1 MKKVLLTVMTLLLVA
16 ISGYAQ
22 VEVLLEEPFAE
33 SLGSFTLDEQKYPGC
48 TYASMWYVDKTYKY
62 AKVTANK
69 SGQSLGASDCKLIS
83 PMLNT
88 QGCTHVYLRFEHTT
102 YAANS
107 TSDVDYCM
115 VKVSKDGK
123 TWTKVT
129 IPTWPTK
136 RWGFVACEMD
146 LTEYA
151 SSTMQ
156 VMFEY
161 VSTASYAGTW
171 EVKNVVVEGWWPGE
185 PNVPDCPYEALEG
198 LTSKELRESLHEEIK
213 DHTVLTK
220 DQTRGNEAKV
230 DVRADGKIWDIY
242 SASDFNLS
250 DNCDEDKKD
259 PTAEGVCYN
268 REHILPVACWTIN
281 KNRDEAEEEV
291 MFTDLH
297 HVVSTDGFVN
307 AQRSAWVYD
316 EVKSVTWTNSLGSK
330 LGTGKTWNET
340 SFEPVD
346 EYKGDIA
353 RVYFYMLTCYMD
365 VNFTTGGKG
374 YRYFTYNNGVCDFK
388 SQALALMLKWHRQD
402 PVSEKEVVR
411 NAKVADLQGN
421 VNPFVVE
428 PDLVEYIWG
437 TMKGKAYDCDAE
449 VETPDP
455 GTVDGAITC
464 QEARELALALSSG
477 SQSTEEYVVVGYVTS
492 LNGSYS
498 TQYGSQTFW
507 VADTP
512 AGGNVFYA
520 YQCYADAP
528 VVKGDK
534 VSLTGKLL
542 NYNGTPEMKWGQTN
556 VLESASTSGVE
567 DVEVLDWRDADVE
580 IYSVT
585 GQKMSGMR
593 EELPQGVYVLRR
605 GDRVSRV
612 VIR

>member
-1 MKKVLLTVMTLLLVA
+1 MKKLFLILWVFFGVTVA
-16 ISGYAQ
+16 GAAQ
-22 VEVLLEEPFAE
+22 VEVLLDEPFAT
-33 SLGSFTLDEQKYPGC
+33 SLGAFTLDEQKYPGC
-48 TYASMWYVDKTYKY
+48 TYASMWYVNSSYGY
-62 AKVTANK
+62 AKVSANVGGV
-69 SGQSLGASDCKLIS
+69 SQGASDCKLIS
-83 PMLNT
+83 PVLNT

-115 VKVSKDGK
+115 VKVSEDG
-123 TWTKVT
+123 TNWRKVN

-136 RWGFVACEMD
+136 RWGFVSCEID
-146 LTEYA
+146 LTAYA

-161 VSTASYAGTW
+161 VSTNSYAGTW

-185 PNVPDCPYEALEG
+185 PDCPYEALEG
-198 LTSKELRESLHEEIK
+198 LTSRELRESLHEEIK
-213 DHTVLTK
+213 DHTVLTYK
-220 DQTRGNEAKV
+220 QIRGDQAKV

-250 DNCDEDKKD
+250 DNCDDEKD

-316 EVKSVTWTNSLGSK
+316 EVKSVTWTNNLGSK
-330 LGTGKTWNET
+330 VGTGKTWNET

-365 VNFTTGGKG
+365 KDFTQGGKG
-374 YRYFTYNNGVCDFK
+374 YRYFTYSNGVCDFK

-437 TMKGKAYDCDAE
+437 TMKGKAYDCEGE
-449 VETPDP
+449 VLPPDP

-464 QEARELALALSSG
+464 QEAREKALALAKG

-498 TQYGSQTFW
+498 TQYKSQSFW

-512 AGGNVFYA
+512 DGGNVFYA
-520 YQCYADAP
+520 FQCYYDKP

-542 NYNGTPEMKWGQTN
+542 NYNGTPEMKWGQTE
-556 VLESASTSGVE
+556 VLIPTGVE
-567 DVEVLDWRDADVE
+567 RTEVEKLDWQDEKVEV
-580 IYSVT
+580 YSVT
-585 GQKMSGMR
+585 GQNISSLR
-593 EELPQGVYVLRR
+593 HTLPQGVYILR
-605 GDRVSRV
+605 DENKVNKIV
-612 VIR
+612 VQ

>member
-1 MKKVLLTVMTLLLVA
+1 MKKMFFAIMAFGLVT
-16 ISGYAQ
+16 ISGFAQ

-33 SLGSFTLDEQKYPGC
+33 SLGAFTLDEQKYPGC

-83 PMLNT
+83 PVLNT
-88 QGCTHVYLRFEHTT
+88 QGCIHVYLRFEHTT

-151 SSTMQ
+151 SSMMQ

-198 LTSKELRESLHEEIK
+198 LTSKELRESLHEEISK
-213 DHTVLTK
+213 HKLLAYSDIRADKV
-220 DQTRGNEAKV
+220 EV
-230 DVRADGKIWDIY
+230 DVRADGKLWDIY
-242 SASDFNLS
+242 SACDFDLS
-250 DNCDEDKKD
+250 MFQPRDYTVTVECDK
-259 PTAEGVCYN
+259 YN
-268 REHILPVACWTIN
+268 REHMLPKSWWGYTETA
-281 KNRDEAEEEV
+281 EATDT
-291 MFTDLH
+291 MYTDLH
-297 HVVSTDGFVN
+297 HVVSTDGFAN
-307 AQRSAWVYD
+307 KKRSAWVYD

-365 VNFTTGGKG
+365 KDFTLGGKG

-477 SQSTEEYVVVGYVTS
+477 SQSAEEYVVVGYVTS

-512 AGGNVFYA
+512 TGGNVFYA

>member
-16 ISGYAQ
+16 ISGFAQ
-22 VEVLLEEPFAE
+22 VEILLDEPFTE
-33 SLGSFTLDEQKYPGC
+33 SLGAFTLDEQKYPGC

-83 PMLNT
+83 PVLNT

-146 LTEYA
+146 LSEYA

-213 DHTVLTK
+213 DHTVLTYK
-220 DQTRGNEAKV
+220 QIRGDQAQV
-230 DVRADGKIWDIY
+230 DVHENGKIWDMY
-242 SASDFNLS
+242 SAYEFNLS
-250 DNCDEDKKD
+250 DYCHDIDVIAGE
-259 PTAEGVCYN
+259 CYN
-268 REHILPVACWTIN
+268 REHILPKSWWGYS
-281 KNRDEAEEEV
+281 EANEANDP
-291 MFTDLH
+291 MYTDLH
-297 HVVSTDGFVN
+297 HVISTDAVAN
-307 AQRSAWVYD
+307 DTRSNYIYD
-316 EVKSVTWTNSLGSK
+316 EVKNATWTNNLGSK
-330 LGTGKTWNET
+330 LGTSMNWYNQTA
-340 SFEPVD
+340 FEPVD

-365 VNFTTGGKG
+365 QNFAVNAKGKK
-374 YRYFTYNNGVCDFK
+374 YFSYTNGVCEFQP
-388 SQALALMLKWHRQD
+388 QALALMLKWHRQD

-477 SQSTEEYVVVGYVTS
+477 SQSAEEYVVVGYVTS

-580 IYSVT
+580 VYSVT

-612 VIR
+612 VVR

>member
-22 VEVLLEEPFAE
+22 VEILLDEPFTE
-33 SLGSFTLDEQKYPGC
+33 SLGAFTLDEQKYPGC

-83 PMLNT
+83 PVLNT

-136 RWGFVACEMD
+136 RWGFVACEID

-213 DHTVLTK
+213 DHTVLTYK
-220 DQTRGNEAKV
+220 QIRGDQAEV
-230 DVRADGKIWDIY
+230 DVHENGKIWDMY
-242 SASDFNLS
+242 SAYEFNLS
-250 DNCDEDKKD
+250 DYCHDIDVIAGE
-259 PTAEGVCYN
+259 CYN
-268 REHILPVACWTIN
+268 REHILPKSWWGYS
-281 KNRDEAEEEV
+281 EANEANDP
-291 MFTDLH
+291 MYTDLH
-297 HVVSTDGFVN
+297 HVISTDAVAN
-307 AQRSAWVYD
+307 DTRSNYIYD
-316 EVKSVTWTNSLGSK
+316 EVKNATWTNNLGSK
-330 LGTGKTWNET
+330 LGTSMNWYNQTA
-340 SFEPVD
+340 FEPVD

-365 VNFTTGGKG
+365 QNFAVNAKGKK
-374 YRYFTYNNGVCDFK
+374 YFSYTNGVCEFQP
-388 SQALALMLKWHRQD
+388 QALALMLKWHRQD

-464 QEARELALALSSG
+464 QEARELALALADNT
-477 SQSTEEYVVVGYVTS
+477 QSVEDYVVVGYVS
-492 LNGSYS
+492 ALDVDYS
-498 TQYGSQTFW
+498 TQYGNQSFW
-507 VADTP
+507 VADELN
-512 AGGNVFYA
+512 GGQVFYA
-520 YQCYADAP
+520 YRCYNESP
-528 VVKGDK
+528 VNLGDK

-542 NYNGTPEMKWGQTN
+542 NYYGTPEMKLGQTN

-567 DVEVLDWRDADVE
+567 DVEVLDWRDTDVE

-612 VIR
+612 VVR

>member
-1 MKKVLLTVMTLLLVA
+1 MKKLFLILWAFFGVTVAGV
-16 ISGYAQ
+16 AQ
-22 VEVLLEEPFAE
+22 VEVLLDEPFAT
-33 SLGSFTLDEQKYPGC
+33 SLGAFTLDEQKYPGC

-83 PMLNT
+83 PVLNT

-115 VKVSKDGK
+115 VKVSEDG
-123 TWTKVT
+123 TNWRKVT

-136 RWGFVACEMD
+136 RWGFVSCEID
-146 LTEYA
+146 LTAYA

-161 VSTASYAGTW
+161 VSTNSYAGTW

-185 PNVPDCPYEALEG
+185 PDCPYEALEG
-198 LTSKELRESLHEEIK
+198 LASMELRESLHEEIK
-213 DHTVLTK
+213 DHTVLTYK
-220 DQTRGNEAKV
+220 QIRGDQAKV

-250 DNCDEDKKD
+250 DNCDDKKD

-281 KNRDEAEEEV
+281 KNRDEAEKEV

-316 EVKSVTWTNSLGSK
+316 EVKSVTWTNNLGSK

-365 VNFTTGGKG
+365 KDFTQGGKG
-374 YRYFTYNNGVCDFK
+374 YRYFSYSNGVCDFK
-388 SQALALMLKWHRQD
+388 SQALALILKWHRQD
-402 PVSEKEVVR
+402 PVSEKEVAR
-411 NAKVADLQGN
+411 NTKVADLQGN
-421 VNPFVVE
+421 VNPFVE
-428 PDLVEYIWG
+428 QPALVEYIWG
-437 TMKGKAYDCDAE
+437 TMKGKPYDCEGE
-449 VETPDP
+449 VLPPDP

-464 QEARELALALSSG
+464 QEAREKALALSVG

-498 TQYGSQTFW
+498 TQYKSQSFW

-512 AGGNVFYA
+512 DGGNVFYA
-520 YQCYADAP
+520 FQCYYDKP

-542 NYNGTPEMKWGQTN
+542 NYNGTPEMKWGQTE
-556 VLESASTSGVE
+556 VLIPAGMEKTEVE
-567 DVEVLDWRDADVE
+567 KLDWQDEKVEV
-580 IYSVT
+580 YSVT
-585 GQKMSGMR
+585 GQNISSLR
-593 EELPQGVYVLRR
+593 HTLPQGVYILR
-605 GDRVSRV
+605 DENKVNKIV
-612 VIR
+612 VQ

>member
-16 ISGYAQ
+16 ISGFAQ
-22 VEVLLEEPFAE
+22 VEILLDEPFTE
-33 SLGSFTLDEQKYPGC
+33 SLGAFTLDEQKYPGC

-83 PMLNT
+83 PVLNT
-88 QGCTHVYLRFEHTT
+88 QGSTHVYLRFEHTT

-146 LTEYA
+146 LSEYA

-213 DHTVLTK
+213 DHTVLTYK
-220 DQTRGNEAKV
+220 QIRGDQAEV
-230 DVRADGKIWDIY
+230 DVHENGKIWDMY
-242 SASDFNLS
+242 SAYEFNLS
-250 DNCDEDKKD
+250 DYCHDIDVIAGE
-259 PTAEGVCYN
+259 CYN
-268 REHILPVACWTIN
+268 REHILPKSWWGYS
-281 KNRDEAEEEV
+281 EANEANDP
-291 MFTDLH
+291 MYTDLH
-297 HVVSTDGFVN
+297 HVISTDAVAN
-307 AQRSAWVYD
+307 DTRSNYIYD
-316 EVKSVTWTNSLGSK
+316 EVKNATWTNNLGSK
-330 LGTGKTWNET
+330 LGTSMNWYNQTA
-340 SFEPVD
+340 FEPVD

-365 VNFTTGGKG
+365 QNFAVNAKGKK
-374 YRYFTYNNGVCDFK
+374 YFSYTNGVCEFQP
-388 SQALALMLKWHRQD
+388 QALALMLKWHRQD

-411 NAKVADLQGN
+411 NAKVSDLQGN

-464 QEARELALALSSG
+464 QEARELALALADNT
-477 SQSTEEYVVVGYVTS
+477 QSVEDYVVVGYVS
-492 LNGSYS
+492 ALDVDYS
-498 TQYGSQTFW
+498 TQYGNQSFW
-507 VADTP
+507 VADELN
-512 AGGNVFYA
+512 GGQVFYA
-520 YQCYADAP
+520 YRCYTESP
-528 VVKGDK
+528 VNLGDK

-542 NYNGTPEMKWGQTN
+542 NYYGTPEMKLGQTN

-567 DVEVLDWRDADVE
+567 DVEVLDWRDTDVE
-580 IYSVT
+580 VYSVT

-612 VIR
+612 VVR

>member
-1 MKKVLLTVMTLLLVA
+1 MKKLFLILWAFFGVTVAGV
-16 ISGYAQ
+16 AQ
-22 VEVLLEEPFAE
+22 VEVLLDEPFAT
-33 SLGSFTLDEQKYPGC
+33 SLGAFTLDEQKYPGC

-83 PMLNT
+83 PVLNT

-115 VKVSKDGK
+115 VKVSEDG
-123 TWTKVT
+123 TNWRKVT

-136 RWGFVACEMD
+136 RWGFVSCEID
-146 LTEYA
+146 LTAYA

-161 VSTASYAGTW
+161 VSTNSYAGTW

-185 PNVPDCPYEALEG
+185 PDCPYEALEG
-198 LTSKELRESLHEEIK
+198 LSSMELRESLHEEIK
-213 DHTVLTK
+213 DHTVLTYK
-220 DQTRGNEAKV
+220 QIRGDQAKV

-250 DNCDEDKKD
+250 DNCDDKKD

-281 KNRDEAEEEV
+281 KNRDEAEKEV

-316 EVKSVTWTNSLGSK
+316 EVKSVTWTNNLGSK

-365 VNFTTGGKG
+365 KDFTQGGKG
-374 YRYFTYNNGVCDFK
+374 YRYFTYSNGVCDFK

-402 PVSEKEVVR
+402 PVSEKEVAR

-421 VNPFVVE
+421 VNPFVE
-428 PDLVEYIWG
+428 QPALVEYIWG
-437 TMKGKAYDCDAE
+437 TMKGKPYDCEGE
-449 VETPDP
+449 VLPPDP

-464 QEARELALALSSG
+464 QEAREKALALSVG

-498 TQYGSQTFW
+498 TQYKSQSFW

-512 AGGNVFYA
+512 DGGNVFYA
-520 YQCYADAP
+520 FQCYYDKP

-542 NYNGTPEMKWGQTN
+542 NYNGTPEMKWGQTE
-556 VLESASTSGVE
+556 VLIPTGVE
-567 DVEVLDWRDADVE
+567 KTEVEKLDWQDEKVEV
-580 IYSVT
+580 YSVT
-585 GQKMSGMR
+585 GQNISSLR
-593 EELPQGVYVLRR
+593 HTLPQGVYILR
-605 GDRVSRV
+605 DENKVNKIV
-612 VIR
+612 VQ

>member
-1 MKKVLLTVMTLLLVA
+1 MKKMLLTIMTLLLVA
-16 ISGYAQ
+16 ISGFAHD
-22 VEVLLEEPFAE
+22 EILLEEPFAE
-33 SLGSFTLDEQKYPGC
+33 SLGAFTLDEQKYPGC

-83 PMLNT
+83 PVLNT
-88 QGCTHVYLRFEHTT
+88 QGCTKVVLRFEHTT

-107 TSDVDYCM
+107 TSDVDYNL
-115 VKVSKDGK
+115 VKVSKDGVN
-123 TWTKVT
+123 WTLVA

-136 RWGFVACEMD
+136 RWGFVACEID

-185 PNVPDCPYEALEG
+185 PNPCPYEALEG
-198 LTSKELRESLHEEIK
+198 LTSKELRESLHEEIA
-213 DHTVLTK
+213 DHTVLTYK
-220 DQTRGNEAKV
+220 QIRGDQAQV
-230 DVRADGKIWDIY
+230 DVRENGKIWDMY
-242 SASDFNLS
+242 SAYEFNLS
-250 DNCDEDKKD
+250 DYCHDTDVIAGE
-259 PTAEGVCYN
+259 CYN
-268 REHILPVACWTIN
+268 REHILPKSWWGYS
-281 KNRDEAEEEV
+281 EANEANDP
-291 MFTDLH
+291 MYTDLH
-297 HVVSTDGFVN
+297 HVISTDAVANDTRFN
-307 AQRSAWVYD
+307 YIYD
-316 EVKSVTWTNSLGSK
+316 EVKNATWTNNLGSK
-330 LGTGKTWNET
+330 LGTSMNWYNQTA
-340 SFEPVD
+340 FEPVD

-365 VNFTTGGKG
+365 QNFAVNAKGKK
-374 YRYFTYNNGVCDFK
+374 YFSYTNGVCEFQP
-388 SQALALMLKWHRQD
+388 QALALMLKWHRQD

-428 PDLVEYIWG
+428 PNLVEYIWG

-464 QEARELALALSSG
+464 QEAREMALALSSG
-477 SQSTEEYVVVGYVTS
+477 SQSTEDYVVVGYVTS

-507 VADTP
+507 VADTKN
-512 AGGNVFYA
+512 GGRVFYA

-528 VVKGDK
+528 VVVGDK

-542 NYNGTPEMKWGQTN
+542 NYNGTPEMKWGQTA
-556 VLESASTSGVE
+556 LLLSASTTTGTEHLEYIDRSE
-567 DVEVLDWRDADVE
+567 AEVFTL
-580 IYSVT
+580 T
-585 GQKMSGMR
+585 GQKLNTTYDQ
-593 EELPQGVYVLRR
+593 LPQGVYILRS
-605 GDRVSRV
+605 GNNTVKVSK
-612 VIR
+612 